1 MYNVQTYNGDVKKL
15 MKTNKD
21 LGLTLLRVVLG
32 VIFLAH
38 GYQKLFVWGIGGV
51 TGAFTQMG
59 IPAPHLS
66 AYLATFAELFGGM
79 ALLLGLFTRL
89 AAIPVAITMVVA
101 ILEVHLRGGFYAPK
115 GVEYPLTLLAANIVL
130 VLAGGGVFA
139 IDSLLFKGET
149 KKNSVQY
156 VGERLEA

>member
-1 MYNVQTYNGDVKKL
+1 

-21 LGLTLLRVVLG
+21 LGLALLRVIVGL
-32 VIFLAH
+32 VFLAH

-66 AYLATFAELFGGM
+66 AYLATFAELFGGI

-89 AAIPVAITMVVA
+89 AAIPVAFTMLVA
-101 ILEVHLRGGFYAPK
+101 ILQVHLQGGFYAPK
-115 GVEYPLTLLAANIVL
+115 GLEYPLTLLAANIAL
-130 VLAGGGVFA
+130 VIAGGGAFA
-139 IDSLLFKGET
+139 LDKVIAKGSPQ
-149 KKNSVQY
+149 KNQQY
-156 VGERLEA
+156 VGERLAA

>member
-1 MYNVQTYNGDVKKL
+1 MR
-15 MKTNKD
+15 TNKD
-21 LGLTLLRVVLG
+21 IGLTLLRIVVG

-66 AYLATFAELFGGM
+66 AYLAAFAEFFGGA

-89 AAIPVAITMVVA
+89 AAIPVAITMIVA
-101 ILEVHLRGGFYAPK
+101 ILQVHLKNGFYAPT
-115 GVEYPLTLLAANIVL
+115 GIEYPLALLAANVALI
-130 VLAGGGVFA
+130 ATGGGVFA
-139 IDSLLFKGET
+139 LDNLLFKKQLEFGT
-149 KKNSVQY
+149 
-156 VGERLEA
+156 RLGGKSTAA

>member
-1 MYNVQTYNGDVKKL
+1 

-21 LGLTLLRVVLG
+21 LGLTLLRVIVG
-32 VIFLAH
+32 VVFLAH

-66 AYLATFAELFGGM
+66 AYLATFAEFFGGA

-89 AAIPVAITMVVA
+89 AAIPVAFTMLVA
-101 ILEVHLRGGFYAPK
+101 ILQVHLQGGFYAPK
-115 GVEYPLTLLAANIVL
+115 GVEYPLTLLAANIAL
-130 VLAGGGVFA
+130 VIAGGGAFA
-139 IDSLLFKGET
+139 LDNLIFKSAPAE
-149 KKNSVQY
+149 KKRRFVA
-156 VGERLEA
+156 ERVAA